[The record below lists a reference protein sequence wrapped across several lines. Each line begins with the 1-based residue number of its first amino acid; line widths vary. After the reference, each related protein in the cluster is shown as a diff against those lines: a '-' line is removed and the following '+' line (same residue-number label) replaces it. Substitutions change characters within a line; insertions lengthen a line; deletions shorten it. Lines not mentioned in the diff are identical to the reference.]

1 MDQAPA
7 KEIVVDKKRE
17 CSGEDC
23 SNDAG
28 SLQCPTCQKLGK
40 ESYFC
45 SQECFKRNWVGQYLS
60 IYNTRLEAQ
69 ANGNAA
75 TQAEHKKLHKAQNSM
90 LSNLNL
96 FTPKVISEPDADG
109 HFNPFPA
116 YPFTGSLRP
125 VYPLSPRRAVPE
137 KIRLPD
143 YALKGIPISEQPTT
157 ARTKVRV
164 LTKQEQEGMRKVC
177 KLGREVLDI
186 AAREAQP
193 GVTTDHID
201 KVVHEATLERDGYPS
216 PLNYCHFPKSVCT
229 SLNEVIC
236 HGIPDQRP
244 LQDGDILNIDISL
257 YHGGFHADLNETYYI
272 GPSAAQNPD
281 NVRVVEAAR
290 TCLDEAIK
298 LVKPGALFRDYGNT
312 IEKVAKARNCQVVRT
327 YCGHGVN
334 QLFHCAPNIPHYAKN
349 KQVGEAKPGMCFTI
363 EPMITLGSYRDRT
376 WPDDWTSVT
385 VDGKRTAQFEHT
397 LLVTETGVEVLTARV
412 EGSPGGA
419 VGMPGVE
426 GEVKAAS

>member
-7 KEIVVDKKRE
+7 QEIAVDKKRE
-17 CSGEDC
+17 CSGDDC
-23 SNDAG
+23 TNDAG
-28 SLQCPTCQKLGK
+28 SLQCPTCQKVGK

-45 SQECFKRNWVGQYLS
+45 SQECFKRNW
-60 IYNTRLEAQ
+60 
-69 ANGNAA
+69 
-75 TQAEHKKLHKAQNSM
+75 AEHKKLHKAQNSM
-90 LSNLNL
+90 LSNFNL
-96 FTPKVISEPDADG
+96 RTPKVISEPDADG

-116 YPFTGSLRP
+116 FPFTGSLRP

-137 KIRLPD
+137 KIRHPD
-143 YALKGIPISEQPTT
+143 YALKGIPISEQAFRGRNKITI
-157 ARTKVRV
+157 
-164 LTKQEQEGMRKVC
+164 LTKQEQDAMRKVC
-177 KLGREVLDI
+177 RLGREVLDI
-186 AAREAQP
+186 AARAVQP
-193 GVTTDHID
+193 GVTTDEID
-201 KVVHEATLERDGYPS
+201 RIVHEATLERDSYPS

-229 SLNEVIC
+229 SVNEVIC

-244 LQDGDILNIDISL
+244 LQDGDIVNIDISL
-257 YHGGFHADLNETYYI
+257 YHGGFHADLNETYYV
-272 GPSAAQNPD
+272 GPAAPQNAD

-290 TCLDEAIK
+290 ACLDEAIK

-312 IEKVAKARNCQVVRT
+312 IEKVAKERNCQVVRA

-334 QLFHCAPNIPHYAKN
+334 QLFHAPPNIPHYAKN

-363 EPMITLGSYRDRT
+363 EPMITLGSHRDRT

-385 VDGKRTAQFEHT
+385 VDGGRTAQFEHT

-419 VGMPGVE
+419 VAMPGVE
-426 GEVKAAS
+426 AEAPANGDAK